1 MTPPT
6 VAAVKSG
13 RRWSDWH
20 IVASNGKSIFFWLF
34 GMFLDERHKP
44 SMSRCMLA
52 LWTYTGWL
60 MIRHELL
67 LKAGDPSIQNGVW
80 TAWWAAEGVLALAVF
95 GPSVASYFG
104 AGAAG
109 AVAGIGASIRD
120 ALQPIVNK
128 ISDPPTITNTVNAAP
143 PVTPRPA
150 PPETQVPEGPTE

>member
-1 MTPPT
+1 MTTPPIT
-6 VAAVKSG
+6 AVKSG
-13 RRWSDWH
+13 RRRDDWH
-20 IVASNGKSIFFWLF
+20 VIASNGKSIFFWLF

-52 LWTYTGWL
+52 LWTYAGWL

-67 LKAGDPSIQNGVW
+67 LKPGDPSLQNGVW

-120 ALQPIVNK
+120 ALVSIVAK
-128 ISDPPTITNTVNAAP
+128 VDAIQSS
-143 PVTPRPA
+143 PA
-150 PPETQVPEGPTE
+150 PPAAPASASGETPVVGSGQ